1 MCQKIVSTMRPLL
14 SIKSNCYPH
23 YVLFLW
29 GTQINRSVGRF
40 IVQKCRI
47 ERVFISHTRYAGKFS
62 KEEEN
67 MGAKVKTKYVVG
79 PDVDLDS
86 EVVLLSDGTRL
97 TNKLAAK
104 MARNAIKQV
113 RGRPSLTAVAI
124 ESPQLKVRV
133 PVKLKKAIEK
143 EAKRRGET
151 TSTIVRKVLQERFL
165 QNH

>member
-1 MCQKIVSTMRPLL
+1 MAKQV
-14 SIKSNCYPH
+14 KS
-23 YVLFLW
+23 
-29 GTQINRSVGRF
+29 
-40 IVQKCRI
+40 
-47 ERVFISHTRYAGKFS
+47 
-62 KEEEN
+62 
-67 MGAKVKTKYVVG
+67 KYVVG

-104 MARNAIKQV
+104 MAREAIKQV
-113 RGRPSLTAVAI
+113 RGRPSLTAVAV

-151 TSTIVRKVLQERFL
+151 TSAVVREVLQERFF
-165 QNH
+165 QKN

>member
-1 MCQKIVSTMRPLL
+1 MAIKMKRKI
-14 SIKSNCYPH
+14 K
-23 YVLFLW
+23 
-29 GTQINRSVGRF
+29 
-40 IVQKCRI
+40 
-47 ERVFISHTRYAGKFS
+47 
-62 KEEEN
+62 
-67 MGAKVKTKYVVG
+67 VG

-86 EVVLLSDGTRL
+86 EVVLLPDGTRL

-113 RGRPSLTAVAI
+113 RGRPSLTAVAV

-151 TSTIVRKVLQERFL
+151 TSTIVREVLQERFL
-165 QNH
+165 QKG

>member
-1 MCQKIVSTMRPLL
+1 MAIKIKR
-14 SIKSNCYPH
+14 
-23 YVLFLW
+23 
-29 GTQINRSVGRF
+29 
-40 IVQKCRI
+40 
-47 ERVFISHTRYAGKFS
+47 
-62 KEEEN
+62 
-67 MGAKVKTKYVVG
+67 KVKVG

-86 EVVLLSDGTRL
+86 EVVLLPDGTRL

-113 RGRPSLTAVAI
+113 RGRPSLTAVAV

-151 TSTIVRKVLQERFL
+151 TSTIVREVLQERFL
-165 QNH
+165 QKG

>member
-1 MCQKIVSTMRPLL
+1 MVVKMKRKI
-14 SIKSNCYPH
+14 K
-23 YVLFLW
+23 
-29 GTQINRSVGRF
+29 
-40 IVQKCRI
+40 
-47 ERVFISHTRYAGKFS
+47 
-62 KEEEN
+62 
-67 MGAKVKTKYVVG
+67 VG

-86 EVVLLSDGTRL
+86 DVVLLPDGVRL

-113 RGRPSLTAVAI
+113 VGRPSLTAVAV

-151 TSTIVRKVLQERFL
+151 TSTIVREVLQERFL
-165 QNH
+165 QKS